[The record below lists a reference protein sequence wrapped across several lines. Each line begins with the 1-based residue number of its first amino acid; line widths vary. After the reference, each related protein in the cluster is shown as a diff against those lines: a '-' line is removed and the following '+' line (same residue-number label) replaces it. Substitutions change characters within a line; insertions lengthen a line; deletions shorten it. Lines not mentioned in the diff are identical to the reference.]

1 MMKPN
6 DPNISASM
14 LSALQNANSILLCTH
29 ISPDGDAIGA
39 TLAMGHALRAMGK
52 RTLLACA
59 DPVPARL
66 RLLPGADAFVTA
78 QALERAQYDAA
89 LAIDAADE
97 GRLGD
102 CAAFYFRAP
111 VRLQIDHHPTNPLYA
126 MENAVDGDAAA
137 AGCVVYRAL
146 KKLGAAITHEIAQ
159 CLYCAISLDTGNFC
173 FRNTTAEAFDIMAE
187 LMRSGLDIDTMAR
200 PLHLMREA
208 PHVLLLGRALNTLR
222 LFAGGKCACMCL
234 TAEDYRTAGAL
245 PEHSDGIVNY
255 AINLPGVEM
264 AYLAD
269 ARKREETKVSLRA
282 TARYDVADIAARFG
296 GGGHAMAAGCR
307 IPMPLAAA
315 RAALEAEMRRRM
327 EEA

>member
-111 VRLQIDHHPTNPLYA
+111 VRL
-126 MENAVDGDAAA
+126 
-137 AGCVVYRAL
+137 
-146 KKLGAAITHEIAQ
+146 
-159 CLYCAISLDTGNFC
+159 
-173 FRNTTAEAFDIMAE
+173 
-187 LMRSGLDIDTMAR
+187 
-200 PLHLMREA
+200 
-208 PHVLLLGRALNTLR
+208 
-222 LFAGGKCACMCL
+222 
-234 TAEDYRTAGAL
+234 
-245 PEHSDGIVNY
+245 
-255 AINLPGVEM
+255 
-264 AYLAD
+264 
-269 ARKREETKVSLRA
+269 
-282 TARYDVADIAARFG
+282 
-296 GGGHAMAAGCR
+296 
-307 IPMPLAAA
+307 
-315 RAALEAEMRRRM
+315 
-327 EEA
+327 